1 MIRLQTKQAEQSEP
15 EADHPPPRASRL
27 PRRVSQHPSVAE
39 LVARYQDFIPA
50 NGLEE
55 LAKTALAPPPVSES
69 EQEDL
74 TTTLSNVNTS
84 KPALPRSTLRGR
96 HRHELTK
103 KPSTSDFES
112 GYAANAAPRLRRSLG
127 GQGQY
132 TTMRIPGGSSMDSLV
147 PSRRTSPDK
156 RGSRMVGEPPSPPYG
171 GKLLPPPPGR
181 TVRGKPS
188 SRGLGRD
195 GPQQRTTSSGA
206 PKSTFRRPPQG
217 AGTKVSNIA
226 RHFERINRENERAN
240 RRYAVIRGRKARPV
254 ASSRATVEV
263 LESIKDAIKDESDM
277 SDSLSDADD
286 EGGDEDEGRKSTDK
300 TTESSPE
307 QSTTLPAPTVQKD
320 PVTSAEQPPAQGT
333 GALAPTSTPP
343 FSPPVAE
350 RSFPPS
356 PFLSSPPSE
365 ANPPRTPPALSP
377 EELPGRNS
385 IFRQA
390 LSGLWPSQ
398 LPSRRVDFDNED
410 PLNDPEHIFRDSS
423 MVVRT
428 DEPTSIIALALK

>member
-1 MIRLQTKQAEQSEP
+1 MRLQAKQAERSGP
-15 EADHPPPRASRL
+15 EADQRPPRVSRL
-27 PRRVSQHPSVAE
+27 PRRIAQHPSVAE

-50 NGLEE
+50 NGVEE
-55 LAKTALAPPPVSES
+55 LARTALAPPPVSES

-74 TTTLSNVNTS
+74 TTTLPNVNTS
-84 KPALPRSTLRGR
+84 RPALPRSTLRGR
-96 HRHELTK
+96 HRQLAK

-112 GYAANAAPRLRRSLG
+112 GYAVNAAPRLRRSLG
-127 GQGQY
+127 GQGQGQY
-132 TTMRIPGGSSMDSLV
+132 TTRIPGGSSFDSLA
-147 PSRRTSPDK
+147 PSRRASPDK
-156 RGSRMVGEPPSPPYG
+156 RESRIAGEPPSPPYG

-181 TVRGKPS
+181 TVRGKSS

-195 GPQQRTTSSGA
+195 VSQQRTTSSGA
-206 PKSTFRRPPQG
+206 SKPTFRRPPQG

-226 RHFERINRENERAN
+226 RHFERINRENEKAN
-240 RRYAVIRGRKARPV
+240 RRYAVIRGRKVRPV

-263 LESIKDAIKDESDM
+263 LESIKDAIKDESDI
-277 SDSLSDADD
+277 SDSSSEADD

-300 TTESSPE
+300 ATESSPD
-307 QSTTLPAPTVQKD
+307 QSTTLPAATVQKD
-320 PVTSAEQPPAQGT
+320 LVKSAEQPPVQET
-333 GALAPTSTPP
+333 GAPVPTSTPP
-343 FSPPVAE
+343 LSPPAAE

-356 PFLSSPPSE
+356 PFLSSSTPE
-365 ANPPRTPPALSP
+365 TNPPRTPPTLSP

-390 LSGLWPSQ
+390 FSGLWPPQ
-398 LPSRRVDFDNED
+398 LPLKRAELDDED